1 MLKHKKSFK
10 YQPLDLYSLEEY
22 SKMNMRDVFVMYV
35 PLVYLLKSCLILG
48 NVCNS
53 NVPCNTLF

>member
-10 YQPLDLYSLEEY
+10 YQPPDLYSLEEY

-35 PLVYLLKSCLILG
+35 PLVYLLK
-48 NVCNS
+48 VA
-53 NVPCNTLF
+53 